1 MASILIVEDEKPINE
16 LMKMNLKLVGH
27 ECDQVFEGKTAK
39 DKIRS
44 EVYDLIIMDIMLPNY
59 TGLELMKFV
68 KETPVLF
75 VTAKDNIIDKIEA
88 FSLGA
93 EDYLVKP
100 FEILELVARVN
111 VILRRNKNKE
121 HIVQLDYIKVD
132 LDGRNV
138 FDENGLVELTPQEFD
153 LLEVLIMNR
162 NLALSREKLLEL
174 AWDVSYAGDTR
185 TVDVHIQK
193 LRKKLRL
200 DDSIVTVFKHGYRL
214 EMH

>member
-1 MASILIVEDEKPINE
+1 MTTILIVEDEKPINE
-16 LMKMNLKLVGH
+16 LMKMNLKLVGYSC
-27 ECDQVFEGKTAK
+27 EQAFDGQEAK
-39 DKIRS
+39 VKIS
-44 EVYDLIIMDIMLPNY
+44 QGSYDLIIMDIMLPGCN
-59 TGLELMKFV
+59 GLELMKCV
-68 KETPVLF
+68 EDTPVLF
-75 VTAKDNIIDKIEA
+75 VTAKDNIADKVEA

-111 VILRRNKNKE
+111 VILRRHQGNKHE
-121 HIVQLDYIKVD
+121 ISIGGIKVD

-138 FDENGLVELTPQEFD
+138 YDAKGLVELTPQEFD

-174 AWDVSYAGDTR
+174 AWDISYAGDTR

-193 LRKKLRL
+193 LRKKLGL
-200 DDSIVTVFKHGYRL
+200 EEQIVTVYKHGYRL
-214 EMH
+214 EIR